1 MVIPVL
7 ERCELDAELQVAKAA
22 HPVLPPLRLGVTLPT
37 LRFFIS
43 PARLHRVMRVLAA
56 ALPGKDIVKPR
67 LTQHLHA
74 TPKSAYRIV
83 V

>member
-1 MVIPVL
+1 MGDAVVIPVL
-7 ERCELDAELQVAKAA
+7 ERCELDAELQVAKTA

-56 ALPGKDIVKPR
+56 ALPGEDII
-67 LTQHLHA
+67 
-74 TPKSAYRIV
+74 KSHG
-83 V
+83 